1 MAMVYF
7 HADAPADAQPEFAL
21 PASVRNQVC
30 RLVVAGYEG
39 QVAWLCF
46 TPPFPDPSGVCG
58 GLEPLQAHR
67 PGPAPTVAY

>member
-30 RLVVAGYEG
+30 RRSKGCC
-39 QVAWLCF
+39 WL
-46 TPPFPDPSGVCG
+46 
-58 GLEPLQAHR
+58 
-67 PGPAPTVAY
+67 